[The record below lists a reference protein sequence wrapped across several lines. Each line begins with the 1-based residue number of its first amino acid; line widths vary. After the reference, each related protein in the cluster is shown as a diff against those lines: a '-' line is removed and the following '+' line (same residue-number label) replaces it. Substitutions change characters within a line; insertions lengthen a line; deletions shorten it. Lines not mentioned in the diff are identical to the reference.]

1 MTEESFD
8 IDNFRSTIGREI
20 ARVNREVKENK
31 FAASKE
37 ITRTVLPLLSK
48 LAEGMGIMAEEIEEE
63 LSNLAGDIE
72 ESVLFPEDADLFG
85 RLVSFNLQILSG
97 MPENT
102 PGRKELED
110 IVSQAKVR
118 LEEISVKEEEDEDEQ
133 EEEDE
138 ESADETSS
146 RDEE

>member
-8 IDNFRSTIGREI
+8 IDNYRSTIGREI
-20 ARVNREVKENK
+20 ARINREVKENK

-37 ITRTVLPLLSK
+37 ITRTILPLLSK
-48 LAEGMGIMAEEIEEE
+48 LAEGVGIMAEEIEEE

-110 IVSQAKVR
+110 IVNQAKAR

-138 ESADETSS
+138 ESTDETSS
-146 RDEE
+146 GDEE